1 MGGVVYAEKKEKKID
16 TIEKVTFKFGGKEY
30 TLVLP
35 PGTKANE
42 IWKKYEL
49 PKNPK
54 SKPQRDKSYQ
64 DLIERVNGKVYAD
77 DLKKE
82 VTDSKVLREAGE
94 KLLEEAKKITMLT
107 EALKTLKELKP
118 GKVQQL

>member
-64 DLIERVNGKVYAD
+64 DLIERVNRKVYAD

-94 KLLEEAKKITMLT
+94 KLLEEARKITMLT
-107 EALKTLKELKP
+107 ESLKTLEELKP